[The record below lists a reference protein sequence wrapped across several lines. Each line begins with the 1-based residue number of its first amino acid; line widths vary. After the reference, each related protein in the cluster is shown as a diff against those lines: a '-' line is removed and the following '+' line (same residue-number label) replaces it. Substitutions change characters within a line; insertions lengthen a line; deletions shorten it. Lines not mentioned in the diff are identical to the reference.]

1 MLTSLA
7 RGVVGIVSRFGEDA
21 WARLCR
27 RYGLKYLVLFG
38 SRASGKADRLSDWDF
53 AARFG
58 RRPGIREIVDLLADI
73 MDLVRDDRV
82 DLVILDRPGL
92 PPALLHEAL
101 WRGKPLCILDR
112 DAYLWDKVRA
122 LALYQ
127 EYLVVFRPGLEAM
140 VKRLAK
146 RGAPAKN

>member
-1 MLTSLA
+1 L
-7 RGVVGIVSRFGEDA
+7 FGKDA
-21 WARLCR
+21 WTRLCR

-38 SRASGKADRLSDWDF
+38 SRASGGADRLSDWDF

-58 RRPGIREIVDLLADI
+58 RRPGIREIIELLADI
-73 MDLVRDDRV
+73 MDLVGDDRV
-82 DLVILDRPGL
+82 DLVVLDRPGS

-101 WRGKPLCILDR
+101 WQGKPLCIFDR
-112 DAYLWDKVRA
+112 DTYLWDKVRA

-127 EYLVVFRPGLEAM
+127 EYLVVFRPRLEAM

-146 RGAPAKN
+146 RGASAKN